1 MKKSFFTKVVAKPFM
16 KSCTKRLSSVSRMTG
31 VFPTGLVPKEDLL
44 ALIRSL
50 HPVASGRG
58 LIRLGP
64 AGDGGYLVPD
74 DLEDIEA
81 CFSPG
86 VDRISEFE
94 LKCAERGMK
103 VFLADA
109 SVDAAA
115 VEHPSFTFTKKYLGM
130 VNDGDF
136 MRIDDWV
143 SNSGVGTKDD
153 LLLQMDIEGFEYDVL
168 LGMSEDL
175 LKRLRVIVIEFHQ
188 MEHLFSQP
196 YFNLISRM
204 FERLLK
210 SHVCVHHHP
219 NNGGK
224 MYKVGGVEIPSL
236 TEMTFYRRDRLQE
249 SDEVVTIP
257 HPQDADN
264 VEKAPQLLPR
274 IWYQ

>member
-1 MKKSFFTKVVAKPFM
+1 
-16 KSCTKRLSSVSRMTG
+16 MTG
-31 VFPTGLVPKEDLL
+31 VFPTGLVPKEELL
-44 ALIRSL
+44 GLIQSL
-50 HPVASGRG
+50 HPVASGRE

-74 DLEDIEA
+74 DLEKIEA

-94 LKCAERGMK
+94 LECAERGMK

-130 VNDGDF
+130 VTGGDF

-143 SNSGVGTKDD
+143 RDSDVGDEGD

-168 LGMSEDL
+168 LGMSDDL
-175 LKRLRVIVIEFHQ
+175 LNRLRVIVIEFHE
-188 MEHLFSQP
+188 MENLFSRP
-196 YFNLISRM
+196 YFGLVSRM

-219 NNGGK
+219 NNSGRI
-224 MYKVGGVEIPSL
+224 YKVGGIEIPSL
-236 TEMTFYRRDRLQE
+236 TEMTFYRRDRVQE
-249 SDEVVTIP
+249 SDAVVTIP
-257 HPQDADN
+257 HPLDSDN
-264 VEKAPQLLPR
+264 VEKATQVLPSV
-274 IWYQ
+274 WFK